1 MLKAAK
7 IEESSMSD
15 SETGKKIRISTTVRI
30 KFRANYPEEFAYMR
44 NARLNEA
51 IASLFSKSA
60 AYVEH
65 YFKMGEEGSVWG
77 EIRKGGSFYFISAIR
92 DEYIDILTI
101 QDDWK
106 RPKNNWRRTER
117 TASLKF
123 MIKKANI
130 KAVWPQVYRMLK
142 NPPQGIQLGEFSAK
156 LPAMNKII
164 IDDGSPSS
172 NPSAIGHV
180 TTEDVDGDGTL
191 DVIHISS
198 QRLAQELNRIG
209 IGPDRLSNFQQL
221 SPQDLYPVLGAFV
234 ELISH
239 EMGHLADYSGNIE
252 NPFPGGEGAA
262 DTAAH
267 RAIQQMRI
275 ATTNKIFRDKRG
287 TNMSI
292 VLNTLKKLANEL
304 DEIRATKLA
313 DEVTRLME
321 KIAIDLD
328 ESAGPTVIGTHGEIN
343 IHGDPYT
350 YNFDE
355 NTQRLTVASVTIP
368 EDASSEQSEQMF
380 KAIEYTFSQQSN
392 PQAWDNVVSR
402 PEFLG
407 LFGNR
412 PRTDD
417 KGIVRFDKSDPT
429 AVYPWMRKANKGFQ
443 NRKAAGAYEDQTL
456 DAEGRAAK
464 RLELGGAN
472 PLLTNLESAPLSAEV
487 PNMTPTGDAPF
498 ESQIPGR
505 PARRVIDSELRAE
518 IDDFNVWLDN
528 RSRLS
533 RRRFPHP
540 NDPHE
545 YVKQF
550 KRWRKMKSLP
560 PVEDYSDVLT
570 NMKLLMESGA
580 LGRESTYGTPG
591 AISIPGDPFTYN
603 YNAADSSF
611 TVASYSPKPNTSSD
625 VASRNSQAIGGVI
638 TDAGTSDWEIEAW
651 RILSSSPEVQ
661 AAIVSQTS
669 QADDSTVTSGQKNEI
684 KKEASKKLNLE
695 HIFDVPF
702 RRTPFRR
709 DG

>member
-321 KIAIDLD
+321 KIAATPE
-328 ESAGPTVIGTHGEIN
+328 ESAGPTVIGTHGEIS

-355 NTQRLTVASVTIP
+355 KTQRLTVASVTIP
-368 EDASSEQSEQMF
+368 ENAPSEQSEQMS
-380 KAIEYTFSQQSN
+380 KAIEYTFSKQSN
-392 PQAWDNVVSR
+392 PQAWDNVVNR
-402 PEFLG
+402 PEFLE

-412 PRTDD
+412 AQIDHEGTVTFDGERIDRIPAHE
-417 KGIVRFDKSDPT
+417 IVKRGLIHCPERRRPFREMTVLD
-429 AVYPWMRKANKGFQ
+429 NLH
-443 NRKAAGAYEDQTL
+443 AGAYIVKDKKETL
-456 DAEGRAAK
+456 ENLQK
-464 RLELGGAN
+464 VYELFPVLE
-472 PLLTNLESAPLSAEV
+472 
-487 PNMTPTGDAPF
+487 
-498 ESQIPGR
+498 
-505 PARRVIDSELRAE
+505 
-518 IDDFNVWLDN
+518 N
-528 RSRLS
+528 RSRQISGTLS
-533 RRRFPHP
+533 GGEQQMLAIGRALMSEP
-540 NDPHE
+540 
-545 YVKQF
+545 
-550 KRWRKMKSLP
+550 
-560 PVEDYSDVLT
+560 
-570 NMKLLMESGA
+570 KLLCIDEPSTGLAPIAKGEVFDKIEEISG
-580 LGRESTYGTPG
+580 LGITVLLVEQEVSTV
-591 AISIPGDPFTYN
+591 F
-603 YNAADSSF
+603 
-611 TVASYSPKPNTSSD
+611 KM
-625 VASRNSQAIGGVI
+625 ASRNYV
-638 TDAGTSDWEIEAW
+638 
-651 RILSSSPEVQ
+651 LSSGKIIAEGTGEQ
-661 AAIVSQTS
+661 LLK
-669 QADDSTVTSGQKNEI
+669 DEI
-684 KKEASKKLNLE
+684 IRKTYLGL
-695 HIFDVPF
+695 
-702 RRTPFRR
+702 
-709 DG
+709 